1 MGTPAT
7 PISPPGT
14 PGTPSV
20 TMTRTP
26 LRTGPGRPHSGLV
39 HPGTVAARVLL
50 LAAAAVVLADP
61 AAASGG
67 SAMPWDGPLETIAD
81 ALTGNTIRLVAVIA
95 IAAGGII
102 WAFTR
107 HEEGVKRISQAVV
120 GLGVAIG
127 AASFAATIGV
137 SGATL

>member
-1 MGTPAT
+1 VIRKPSG
-7 PISPPGT
+7 PP
-14 PGTPSV
+14 
-20 TMTRTP
+20 
-26 LRTGPGRPHSGLV
+26 RP
-39 HPGTVAARVLL
+39 RR
-50 LAAAAVVLADP
+50 AAVLAFRAVGLCALALVLADP

-67 SAMPWDGPLETIAD
+67 AAMPWDGPLQTIAD

-95 IAAGGII
+95 LAAGGII

-107 HEEGVKRISQAVV
+107 NEEGVKRIAQAVM

-127 AASFAATIGV
+127 AASFAATLGI

>member
-1 MGTPAT
+1 MTRHPLHVIRK
-7 PISPPGT
+7 PSSPP
-14 PGTPSV
+14 
-20 TMTRTP
+20 RP
-26 LRTGPGRPHSGLV
+26 LRIGTLALRAVGLC
-39 HPGTVAARVLL
+39 A
-50 LAAAAVVLADP
+50 LALVLADP

-67 SAMPWDGPLETIAD
+67 AAMPWDGPLETIAD

-95 IAAGGII
+95 LAAGGII

-107 HEEGVKRISQAVV
+107 NEEGVKRIAQAVM

-127 AASFAATIGV
+127 AASFAATLGI

>member
-1 MGTPAT
+1 
-7 PISPPGT
+7 
-14 PGTPSV
+14 
-20 TMTRTP
+20 MTRHPLHIVRKPSGP
-26 LRTGPGRPHSGLV
+26 LRPRRISTLALRAAGLC
-39 HPGTVAARVLL
+39 A
-50 LAAAAVVLADP
+50 LALVLADP

-67 SAMPWDGPLETIAD
+67 AAMPWDGPLQTIAD

-95 IAAGGII
+95 LAAGGII

-107 HEEGVKRISQAVV
+107 NEEGVKRIAQAVM

-127 AASFAATIGV
+127 AASFAATLGI

>member
-1 MGTPAT
+1 
-7 PISPPGT
+7 
-14 PGTPSV
+14 
-20 TMTRTP
+20 MTRHP
-26 LRTGPGRPHSGLV
+26 LHIVRKPTGPPRPRRLPTLALRAAGLC
-39 HPGTVAARVLL
+39 A
-50 LAAAAVVLADP
+50 LALVLADP

-67 SAMPWDGPLETIAD
+67 AAMPWDGPLQTIAD

-95 IAAGGII
+95 LAAGGII

-107 HEEGVKRISQAVV
+107 NEEGVKRIAQAVM

-127 AASFAATIGV
+127 AASFAATLGI